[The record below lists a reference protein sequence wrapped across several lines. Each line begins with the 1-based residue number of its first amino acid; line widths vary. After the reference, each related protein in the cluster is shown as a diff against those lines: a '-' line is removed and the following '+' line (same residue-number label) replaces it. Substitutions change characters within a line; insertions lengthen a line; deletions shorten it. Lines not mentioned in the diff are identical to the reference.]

1 MKYLGREPEFSSDTV
16 LGWTDLA
23 RNYNWYNHFKNTD
36 DAKQYLNEFCKANKI
51 KINISNHNTNT
62 FGWVA
67 RMIPRGAKLDESTLT
82 KFKDYLS
89 TLKKPSKNEV
99 VIEKKEE
106 TPQRQVNRLDQWL
119 PDFEEAIDNFKGPFS
134 AYNYLTSNNVPQMY
148 AKMIQEHYE
157 PLYNEIKS
165 AYNKEDDQL
174 VEAYKVHR
182 RTELKAL
189 MLFVKG
195 IVDDCDKF
203 LSNVKKER
211 KPRKKREKSVD
222 SLLKHFKYQQNDTA
236 LKLTSEDPAKII
248 GSTSIYVLNT
258 KYKTLTVF
266 HAKNGETLSI
276 NRTAIANYDE
286 KTSRTKRAGRALNK
300 VIDAI
305 NNGTKKSRIKVID
318 TIKTDDAKFTD
329 RLNDSCIIL
338 KVDK

>member
-119 PDFEEAIDNFKGPFS
+119 PDFEEA
-134 AYNYLTSNNVPQMY
+134 
-148 AKMIQEHYE
+148 
-157 PLYNEIKS
+157 
-165 AYNKEDDQL
+165 
-174 VEAYKVHR
+174 
-182 RTELKAL
+182 
-189 MLFVKG
+189 
-195 IVDDCDKF
+195 
-203 LSNVKKER
+203 
-211 KPRKKREKSVD
+211 
-222 SLLKHFKYQQNDTA
+222 
-236 LKLTSEDPAKII
+236 
-248 GSTSIYVLNT
+248 
-258 KYKTLTVF
+258 
-266 HAKNGETLSI
+266 
-276 NRTAIANYDE
+276 
-286 KTSRTKRAGRALNK
+286 
-300 VIDAI
+300 
-305 NNGTKKSRIKVID
+305 
-318 TIKTDDAKFTD
+318 
-329 RLNDSCIIL
+329 
-338 KVDK
+338 

>member
-1 MKYLGREPEFSSDTV
+1 
-16 LGWTDLA
+16 
-23 RNYNWYNHFKNTD
+23 
-36 DAKQYLNEFCKANKI
+36 
-51 KINISNHNTNT
+51 
-62 FGWVA
+62 
-67 RMIPRGAKLDESTLT
+67 
-82 KFKDYLS
+82 
-89 TLKKPSKNEV
+89 
-99 VIEKKEE
+99 
-106 TPQRQVNRLDQWL
+106 
-119 PDFEEAIDNFKGPFS
+119 
-134 AYNYLTSNNVPQMY
+134 
-148 AKMIQEHYE
+148 
-157 PLYNEIKS
+157 
-165 AYNKEDDQL
+165 
-174 VEAYKVHR
+174 
-182 RTELKAL
+182 
-189 MLFVKG
+189 VKG